1 MDKKSCF
8 VIMGFGKKRDIER
21 NREINLDLVY
31 EEIIK
36 KAVEENFASEYNVFR
51 SDSILST
58 GLIDKR
64 IFELLAEVDL
74 VIADI
79 TTLNPNAI
87 YELGIRHTLKPYS
100 TIIMIEEN
108 YDIPFDI
115 NHLKVI
121 KYSEI
126 NEDTSIT
133 EKNKLKNILK
143 EYIENTK
150 KNETDSPIHAFC
162 TIDINHNKSR
172 EVEKILEDKKS
183 EEETIKIITEKIK
196 NLKKESKFKELK
208 KEYKKLL
215 KYSPNDSYIIQQL
228 AISIYKSRLPN
239 ETEALGEAYIE
250 ITKLRPETSVDSE
263 TLGIAGSIQKRLYKL
278 NKYINLDYINK
289 AIRFYEKGYVINRD
303 NYTGGNYVECMILK
317 ALNDTIRDDEKHT
330 LNYLIKEKAKEV
342 IEISNNLLDNNGDD
356 VWIYSTLTAMYLI
369 LEEKEN
375 YTKSLEK
382 VQQLLKEE
390 WQIKTLEETLE
401 VIREYSKL

>member
-196 NLKKESKFKELK
+196 DLKKESKFKELK

-228 AISIYKSRLPN
+228 AISIYKSKLPN

-317 ALNDTIRDDEKHT
+317 ALNNTIKDDEKHT

-342 IEISNNLLDNNGDD
+342 IEISNNLLDNDGDD
-356 VWIYSTLTAMYLI
+356 VWVYSTLTAMYLI
-369 LEEKEN
+369 LEEEEN

-382 VQQLLKEE
+382 VQQLLEE
-390 WQIKTLEETLE
+390 QWQIKTLEETLE
-401 VIREYSKL
+401 VIREYNKL

>member
-196 NLKKESKFKELK
+196 NLKK
-208 KEYKKLL
+208 
-215 KYSPNDSYIIQQL
+215 
-228 AISIYKSRLPN
+228 
-239 ETEALGEAYIE
+239 
-250 ITKLRPETSVDSE
+250 
-263 TLGIAGSIQKRLYKL
+263 
-278 NKYINLDYINK
+278 
-289 AIRFYEKGYVINRD
+289 
-303 NYTGGNYVECMILK
+303 
-317 ALNDTIRDDEKHT
+317 
-330 LNYLIKEKAKEV
+330 
-342 IEISNNLLDNNGDD
+342 
-356 VWIYSTLTAMYLI
+356 
-369 LEEKEN
+369 
-375 YTKSLEK
+375 
-382 VQQLLKEE
+382 
-390 WQIKTLEETLE
+390 
-401 VIREYSKL
+401 

>member
-1 MDKKSCF
+1 M
-8 VIMGFGKKRDIER
+8 
-21 NREINLDLVY
+21 
-31 EEIIK
+31 
-36 KAVEENFASEYNVFR
+36 
-51 SDSILST
+51 
-58 GLIDKR
+58 
-64 IFELLAEVDL
+64 
-74 VIADI
+74 
-79 TTLNPNAI
+79 
-87 YELGIRHTLKPYS
+87 
-100 TIIMIEEN
+100 
-108 YDIPFDI
+108 
-115 NHLKVI
+115 
-121 KYSEI
+121 
-126 NEDTSIT
+126 
-133 EKNKLKNILK
+133 
-143 EYIENTK
+143 
-150 KNETDSPIHAFC
+150 
-162 TIDINHNKSR
+162 
-172 EVEKILEDKKS
+172 
-183 EEETIKIITEKIK
+183 
-196 NLKKESKFKELK
+196 K